1 MSIKILSDNEIKI
14 YLTNIRCF
22 DISWIHVFFFMLFV
36 KQFDVTYGWYFVSR
50 SYIGLHNKYCFMKGG
65 DGYYEKIIYIIHNGI
80 ALMFGIGLT
89 NVPMLIKSAIAGAC
103 ECPEGCPCSH
113 CLGKSKDCN
122 CKKK

>member
-22 DISWIHVFFFMLFV
+22 DISWFHVFFFMLFV

-80 ALMFGIGLT
+80 CAHVWNRLNKCTNAYQICNRWRMRVPGRLPVQSLFREVEGL
-89 NVPMLIKSAIAGAC
+89 
-103 ECPEGCPCSH
+103 
-113 CLGKSKDCN
+113 
-122 CKKK
+122 